1 MKIFDNIVKKSSA
14 DQIENFLLNQ
24 DFPWFLVKNS
34 SGNAK
39 KVEGF
44 SDTLQFE
51 HHFVMNDE
59 IHSQAIHPIMNMLD
73 WNNILK
79 RTKVSPNILRMKSN
93 LLLKTQP
100 TPNTPHIDFSIQHS
114 VLLYYVNDSS
124 GDTIFYDD
132 NFKIK
137 QTIKPKK
144 GRIVIFDGDIY
155 HSSTPPQTNDYRC
168 VINFNLKPISHL

>member
-1 MKIFDNIVKKSSA
+1 MVNIFDNIVKESDANK
-14 DQIENFLLNQ
+14 IEKFLLSQ

-34 SGNAK
+34 SGNPK

-51 HHFVMNDE
+51 HHFIMNDK
-59 IHSQAIHPIMNMLD
+59 IKSQAIHPIMNMLD

-79 RTKVSPNILRMKSN
+79 RTEVSPNILRMKSN
-93 LLLKTQP
+93 LLLKTQL
-100 TPNTPHIDFSIQHS
+100 TPNTPHIDFLNPHM

-124 GDTIFYDD
+124 GPTIFYDD
-132 NFKIK
+132 KFEVIEEV
-137 QTIKPKK
+137 KPKK
-144 GRIVIFDGDIY
+144 GRIVVFNGGIY

-168 VINFNLKPISHL
+168 VINFNLKI